1 MFPIFSLHP
10 ASRLVCWVMLVIAAQ
25 CLSGPALALVLL
37 AMTAFGGAT
46 RRRWLQLLRRTR
58 WLLLSLLVILG
69 WSVAGEP
76 LWNVPGLPSPSI
88 EGLADGVTQF
98 GRLSLVLALVAALM
112 AAMPANQLM
121 AGGLAL
127 LAPLRRFGLDVDRA
141 VVRLA
146 LVLHYVE
153 HSSAGGWRALLA
165 TAYPLGPSVVDL
177 SLARARIADW
187 GAAWL
192 VAGVLV
198 IVCSV

>member
-1 MFPIFSLHP
+1 
-10 ASRLVCWVMLVIAAQ
+10 
-25 CLSGPALALVLL
+25 
-37 AMTAFGGAT
+37 MT
-46 RRRWLQLLRRTR
+46 QL
-58 WLLLSLLVILG
+58 
-69 WSVAGEP
+69 
-76 LWNVPGLPSPSI
+76 
-88 EGLADGVTQF
+88 

-165 TAYPLGPSVVDL
+165 PAYPLGPSVIVL